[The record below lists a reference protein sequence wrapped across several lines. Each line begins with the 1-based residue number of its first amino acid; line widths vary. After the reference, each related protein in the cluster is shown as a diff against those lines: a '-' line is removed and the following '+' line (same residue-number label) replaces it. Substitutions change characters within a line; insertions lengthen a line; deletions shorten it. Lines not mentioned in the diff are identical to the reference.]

1 MSIAKL
7 ITSTHFCLKFLGIRA
22 ILSSRLNKY
31 ALDFYLALKLRTSQD
46 MIVENT
52 LYLRQVGQNRQLDS
66 GNKNTRVQ
74 LEIIFFIV
82 STVIISFII
91 RIHIRSIS
99 RQFYTYMI
107 NIVR

>member
-1 MSIAKL
+1 MSIAEL

-52 LYLRQVGQNRQLDS
+52 LYLRQVGQNR
-66 GNKNTRVQ
+66 
-74 LEIIFFIV
+74 V
-82 STVIISFII
+82 SST
-91 RIHIRSIS
+91 
-99 RQFYTYMI
+99 
-107 NIVR
+107 